1 MTLRRDRR
9 NRRVHRRLA
18 TAVAAATVPLAL
30 ASCGLGEQQT
40 TTDVEAGSIDPKALE
55 GVSVTV
61 GSKDFDE
68 QLIMGQLSLLALGAA
83 GADVVDKTDI
93 QGSTAARQALIDGDV
108 DIMWEYTG
116 TGWINYLKHDKPITD
131 AQEQYEAVR
140 DEDLARTGLVWG
152 EPAPM
157 NNTYAMAVTN
167 EFAEETG
174 VKTLSDMAEL
184 STSDPEQVTVCV
196 ESEFAARPDGY
207 PGMVK
212 LYGMKIPSSQVEKFG
227 TGVVYTQLDEGTNCN
242 FGEVFTT
249 DGRIAALGLTVLEDD
264 KGFFPLYNP
273 SAVVHEE
280 TDKEHPEILEV
291 LEPIVQSLTTE
302 KMTELNS
309 QVSNEGL
316 KPEQVAED
324 FLREEGFIK

>member
-1 MTLRRDRR
+1 VL
-9 NRRVHRRLA
+9 
-18 TAVAAATVPLAL
+18 AAAVLPAAL
-30 ASCGLGEQQT
+30 ASCGLDDKQST
-40 TTDVEAGSIDPKALE
+40 TQVEAGSIDASALE

-68 QLIMGQLSLLALGAA
+68 QLIMGQMALLALNAA
-83 GADVVDKTDI
+83 GAEVTDKTDI

-108 DIMWEYTG
+108 DVMWEYTG

-131 AQEQYEAVR
+131 PQEQYEAVR
-140 DEDLARTGLVWG
+140 DEDLQKTGLVWG

-157 NNTYAMAVTN
+157 NNTYAMAVTD

-174 VKTLSDMAEL
+174 VQTLSDMADL
-184 STSDPEQVTVCV
+184 AASDPDQASVCV

-212 LYGMKIPSSQVEKFG
+212 LYDMDIPSSQVKKFG
-227 TGVVYTQLDEGTNCN
+227 VGVVYTQLDQGSSCN

-273 SAVVHEE
+273 SAVVREE
-280 TDKEHPEILEV
+280 TDQENPEILEV
-291 LEPIVQSLTTE
+291 LAPVVKSLTTE
-302 KMTELNS
+302 KMTELNA

-324 FLREEGFIK
+324 YLREEGFIK